1 MTWLD
6 LATATAVALALVFV
20 PGLAITIAVG
30 LRGLW
35 APALAASAG
44 ASVIGITAV
53 VAPIVGLAWSVAAV
67 GTVAVVAALALL
79 ALRLLVWRRQPSDA
93 DTRSRSVVTLLAV
106 VIAAVITT
114 TQLIF
119 VIGSPENISQTFDN
133 VFHLNAVRYILDH
146 NNASPLFVAS
156 MTSAGAPPSFY
167 PTGWH
172 AVVSLVVIVT
182 GVSIPVASHATM
194 LLFAAAA
201 WPTGIILLT
210 RTLGV
215 HSRVGL
221 LAAGVA
227 AASFP
232 AFPLLPID
240 YGVLFPY
247 MMGLSLVPASLAA
260 VLGVRFATSPAERAR
275 WLVVVLGVIPG
286 LAIAHPGALMAF
298 LLFAAVIAALG
309 VVSFLRSGASRRVKM
324 LAGACAGVGV
334 VLFCGLWY
342 MVRPEAAARSWPPDE
357 TVAQAIGEVLTG
369 SPARSALN
377 IVMASLVIIGVSV
390 CVRRRSQSDL
400 IVLAIAL
407 ISAILYVVVSGLPY
421 WTPRDMLVG
430 VWYDNSPRLAAL
442 LPIIWVPLVATG
454 YEAVHG
460 WTRGVLARKRVSE
473 RSGLWFVAAGSVLIV
488 GVLPQATAIR
498 VAVDSAAGSYR
509 FTQAAPLL
517 STDEHE
523 LIMRLPDLVPSGAVI
538 AGSPWTGTSLAYA
551 LAGRKV
557 LMPHTLTAT
566 TPDTDLINDD
576 LDDATPGSSVCE
588 AVRAEDVQYVLDF
601 GSREVNG
608 GHHVFPGYSDLE
620 DSSAVQLVE
629 QVGEARL
636 YQVVGCGG

>member
-20 PGLAITIAVG
+20 PGLVITIAAG

-35 APALAASAG
+35 LPALAAPAG

-53 VAPIVGLAWSVAAV
+53 VAPIVGLAWSAAAV
-67 GTVAVVAALALL
+67 GAVAIVAALVLL

-93 DTRSRSVVTLLAV
+93 DTRSRGVVTLLAV

-133 VFHLNAVRYILDH
+133 VFHLNAVRYILDN

-156 MTSAGAPPSFY
+156 MTSAGLPPSFY

-172 AVVSLVVIVT
+172 AIASLVVIVT

-194 LLFAAAA
+194 LLFAAVA
-201 WPTGIILLT
+201 WPIGIILLT
-210 RTLGV
+210 RTLGAR
-215 HSRVGL
+215 SRAGL
-221 LAAGVA
+221 LVAGVA

-260 VLGVRFATSPAERAR
+260 VLGVRFAASLAERAR
-275 WLVVVLGVIPG
+275 WLVVVLGAIPG

-309 VVSFLRSGASRRVKM
+309 VVSFLRSGAGRRAKM
-324 LAGACAGVGV
+324 LAGACAGIGV
-334 VLFCGLWY
+334 VVFCGLWY
-342 MVRPEAAARSWPPDE
+342 MVRPEAAARSWLPDE
-357 TVAQAIGEVLTG
+357 TVAQAIGEVLTA

-377 IVMASLVIIGVSV
+377 VVMASLVIVGVIV
-390 CVRRRSQSDL
+390 CARRRSQSDL
-400 IVLAIAL
+400 VVLAIAL
-407 ISAILYVVVSGLPY
+407 TSAILYVVVSGLPY

-442 LPIIWVPLVATG
+442 LPIMWVPLATRGYEEASAWVRATLLARRTSPVVVRRTVAVATVVLVV
-454 YEAVHG
+454 AV
-460 WTRGVLARKRVSE
+460 
-473 RSGLWFVAAGSVLIV
+473 
-488 GVLPQATAIR
+488 PQFTVMR
-498 VAVDSAAGSYR
+498 VAVNHAAANYRFTDSAA
-509 FTQAAPLL
+509 LL
-517 STDEHE
+517 STDERE
-523 LIMRLPDLVPSGAVI
+523 LITRIPALVPADAVI

-551 LAGRKV
+551 LAGRRV
-557 LMPHTLTAT
+557 LMAHTLTAT
-566 TPDTDLINDD
+566 TSDTDLINED
-576 LDDATPGSSVCE
+576 LDEATAESPVCG
-588 AVRAEDVQYVLDF
+588 AVRREKVDFVLDF
-601 GSREVNG
+601 GSREIHG
-608 GHHVFPGYSDLE
+608 DHHPFPGLE
-620 DSSAVQLVE
+620 DLKDSNAVELVDR
-629 QVGEARL
+629 VGEAAL
-636 YQVVGCGG
+636 YRVTACG

>member
-1 MTWLD
+1 MAASEDLKQSGVPAGTDQDGAAVDTCGHGGGGYLSATRSGKREFGSSYSCGLGAPDDRRAALAGVSGARQLGSIRRAEARGRARRTLQMTWLD
-6 LATATAVALALVFV
+6 LAAATAVALALVFV
-20 PGLAITIAVG
+20 PGVAITMAAG

-35 APALAASAG
+35 IAAVAAPAG
-44 ASVIGITAV
+44 VSVIGIAAV
-53 VAPIVGLAWSVAAV
+53 VAPIVGLAWSMAAV
-67 GTVAVVAALALL
+67 GAVAVVAALVLL
-79 ALRLLVWRRQPSDA
+79 ALRLLVWRRQPFDA

-172 AVVSLVVIVT
+172 AVASLVVIVT

-309 VVSFLRSGASRRVKM
+309 VVSFLRSGAGRRVKM

-334 VLFCGLWY
+334 VVFCGLWY

-357 TVAQAIGEVLTG
+357 TVAQAIGEVLTA
-369 SPARSALN
+369 SPARSAHRSRS
-377 IVMASLVIIGVSV
+377 AA
-390 CVRRRSQSDL
+390 CRRRSGRRCRSTACQD
-400 IVLAIAL
+400 
-407 ISAILYVVVSGLPY
+407 
-421 WTPRDMLVG
+421 PRSRTACRS
-430 VWYDNSPRLAAL
+430 SP
-442 LPIIWVPLVATG
+442 
-454 YEAVHG
+454 
-460 WTRGVLARKRVSE
+460 
-473 RSGLWFVAAGSVLIV
+473 
-488 GVLPQATAIR
+488 
-498 VAVDSAAGSYR
+498 
-509 FTQAAPLL
+509 
-517 STDEHE
+517 
-523 LIMRLPDLVPSGAVI
+523 
-538 AGSPWTGTSLAYA
+538 
-551 LAGRKV
+551 
-557 LMPHTLTAT
+557 PH
-566 TPDTDLINDD
+566 
-576 LDDATPGSSVCE
+576 
-588 AVRAEDVQYVLDF
+588 
-601 GSREVNG
+601 
-608 GHHVFPGYSDLE
+608 
-620 DSSAVQLVE
+620 SSAWLPC
-629 QVGEARL
+629 APR
-636 YQVVGCGG
+636 

>member
-6 LATATAVALALVFV
+6 LVTATAVALALVFV
-20 PGLAITIAVG
+20 PGLAITIAAG

-35 APALAASAG
+35 APALAAPAG
-44 ASVIGITAV
+44 ASVVGIAAV
-53 VAPIVGLAWSVAAV
+53 IAPIVGLAWSVAAV
-67 GTVAVVAALALL
+67 GAVAIVAAVALL

-93 DTRSRSVVTLLAV
+93 DTRSRGVVTLLAV
-106 VIAAVITT
+106 VIAVVITT
-114 TQLIF
+114 TQLIV
-119 VIGSPENISQTFDN
+119 VIGSPENVSQTFDN
-133 VFHLNAVRYILDH
+133 VFHLNAVRYILDN

-156 MTSAGAPPSFY
+156 MTSAGLPPSFY

-172 AVVSLVVIVT
+172 AIASLVVIVT

-210 RTLGV
+210 RTLGAR
-215 HSRVGL
+215 SRAGL
-221 LAAGVA
+221 LVAGVA

-260 VLGVRFATSPAERAR
+260 VLGVRFAASLAERAR

-309 VVSFLRSGASRRVKM
+309 VVSFLRSGAGRRVKM

-334 VLFCGLWY
+334 VVFCGLWY

-357 TVAQAIGEVLTG
+357 TVAQAIGEVLTA

-377 IVMASLVIIGVSV
+377 IVMASLVIIGVIV

-442 LPIIWVPLVATG
+442 LPIIWVPLATMGYEEASAWARATLLARHTSPVVVRRAVAVATG
-454 YEAVHG
+454 VLVVAV
-460 WTRGVLARKRVSE
+460 
-473 RSGLWFVAAGSVLIV
+473 
-488 GVLPQATAIR
+488 PQFTVMR
-498 VAVDSAAGSYR
+498 VAVNHAAANYRFTDSAA
-509 FTQAAPLL
+509 LL
-517 STDEHE
+517 STDERE
-523 LIMRLPDLVPSGAVI
+523 LITRIPALVPADAVI

-551 LAGRKV
+551 LAGRRV
-557 LMPHTLTAT
+557 LMAHTLTAT
-566 TPDTDLINDD
+566 TSDTDLINED
-576 LDDATPGSSVCE
+576 LDEATAESPVCG
-588 AVRAEDVQYVLDF
+588 AVRREKADFVLDF
-601 GSREVNG
+601 GSREIHG
-608 GHHVFPGYSDLE
+608 DHHPFPGLEDLK
-620 DSSAVQLVE
+620 DSSAVELVDR
-629 QVGEARL
+629 VGEAAL
-636 YQVVGCGG
+636 YRVTACG

>member
-6 LATATAVALALVFV
+6 LAAATAVALALVFV
-20 PGLAITIAVG
+20 PGLAITAATG

-35 APALAASAG
+35 APALAAPAG
-44 ASVIGITAV
+44 ASVIGIAAV
-53 VAPIVGLAWSVAAV
+53 VAPIVGLPWSLPV
-67 GTVAVVAALALL
+67 VAVVTVVATLVLL
-79 ALRLLVWRRQPSDA
+79 ALRLIIWRRQASDGVMPKRGA
-93 DTRSRSVVTLLAV
+93 VTVVAV
-106 VIAAVITT
+106 AIAAVITT
-114 TQLIF
+114 TQLMI

-146 NNASPLFVAS
+146 HNASPLFVAS
-156 MTSAGAPPSFY
+156 MTSAGAPSSFY

-172 AVVSLVVIVT
+172 AIASLVVIVT

-201 WPTGIILLT
+201 WPFGIILLT
-210 RTLGV
+210 RALGV
-215 HSRVGL
+215 RTRAGL

-232 AFPLLPID
+232 AFPLLPVD

-260 VLGVRFATSPAERAR
+260 VLGVRFATSLAERAR
-275 WLVVVLGVIPG
+275 WLVVVLGVTPG
-286 LAIAHPGALMAF
+286 MAIAHPGALMAF
-298 LLFAAVIAALG
+298 VLFSAVIAALG
-309 VVSFLRSGASRRVKM
+309 VISFLRSSAGRRAKA
-324 LAGACAGVGV
+324 LAGACTGVGV
-334 VLFCGLWY
+334 VVFCGLWY
-342 MVRPEAAARSWPPDE
+342 VMRPEAAARTWPPDE
-357 TVAQAIGEVLTG
+357 TVAQAIGEVLMA

-377 IVMASLVIIGVSV
+377 IVMASLVVIGVVV
-390 CVRRRSQSDL
+390 CVRRRSQRDL
-400 IVLAIAL
+400 VVVAIAL
-407 ISAILYVVVSGLPY
+407 TAAVLYIVVSGLPY
-421 WTPRDMLVG
+421 WAPRDMLVG

-442 LPIIWVPLVATG
+442 LPIIWVPLAATG
-454 YEAVHG
+454 YQAVYR
-460 WTRGVLARKRVSE
+460 WARGMLAARRVPR
-473 RSGLWFVAAGSVLIV
+473 RSRLWIVAAASVLLV

-498 VAVDSAAGSYR
+498 VAVDSAAGNYR
-509 FTQAAPLL
+509 FTPAAPLL

-523 LIMRLPDLVPSGAVI
+523 LIMRLPGLVPSDAVI

-576 LDDATPGSSVCE
+576 LDDATPGSPVCD

-620 DSSAVQLVE
+620 DSSAVQLVD

-636 YQVVGCGG
+636 YRVIACS